1 MTLSQ
6 NTRQQVL
13 IIDDQKTNLKILGD
27 ILRQDVDVTLAQSGE
42 QGLRKAIEY
51 QPDLIL
57 LDVLMPD
64 IDGFELIKSLKHHA
78 QTSSIPVIFIT
89 ALSDTNHEEQGLRL
103 GACDYIYKPFHATI
117 VQARVRLHLQ
127 LARQRK
133 LLEQLAHID
142 PLTGIAN
149 RRKYNLVLEQLW
161 RTAIRQ
167 RSHLSLV
174 MLDIDHFKEF
184 NDHYGHAAGD
194 KVLHQVATTLKQT
207 LRRPNDFIAR
217 YGGEEFVILLPDSDE
232 AGSRQLIEHCLSGI
246 EQLKLEHGYSPISDY
261 ITLSAGGVCWP
272 VSQGK
277 DPGDV
282 LKCAD
287 DMLYQAKQQGK
298 NQLIWCTNQD

>member
-1 MTLSQ
+1 MTRSQ
-6 NTRQQVL
+6 STRQQVL

-27 ILRQDVDVTLAQSGE
+27 ILRQDVDVTLAQSAE
-42 QGLRKAIEY
+42 QGLRKAIEF

-64 IDGFELIKSLKHHA
+64 INGFELIKSLKHHA
-78 QTSSIPVIFIT
+78 HTSSIPVIFIT

-127 LARQRK
+127 LSRQRK

-149 RRKYNLVLEQLW
+149 RRKYDQVLEQLW
-161 RTAIRQ
+161 RSATRQ
-167 RSHLSLV
+167 HSHLSLV

-194 KVLHQVATTLKQT
+194 KVLHQVATHLKQT

-232 AGSRQLIEHCLSGI
+232 EGSRQLIEHCLSSI
-246 EQLKLEHGYSPISDY
+246 EQLQLEHGYSPISDY
-261 ITLSAGGVCWP
+261 ITLSAGGISCAAT
-272 VSQGK
+272 QAE
-277 DPGDV
+277 DPNDV
-282 LKCAD
+282 LKRAD
-287 DMLYQAKQQGK
+287 DMLYKAKQSGK
-298 NQLIWCTNQD
+298 NQLMWYTD

>member
-1 MTLSQ
+1 MTTSPPS
-6 NTRQQVL
+6 RQQVL

-27 ILRQDVDVTLAQSGE
+27 ILRPDVDIMLAQSAE
-42 QGLRKAIEY
+42 QGLRKAITL

-57 LDVLMPD
+57 LDVIMPEV
-64 IDGFELIKSLKHHA
+64 DGFELIKSLKHHA
-78 QTSSIPVIFIT
+78 QTSAIPVIFIT

-103 GACDYIYKPFHATI
+103 GACDYIYKPFHASI

-149 RRKYNLVLEQLW
+149 RRKYDQVLQQLW

-167 RSHLSLV
+167 HSNLAII
-174 MLDIDHFKEF
+174 MLDIDHFKEY

-194 KVLHQVATTLKQT
+194 KILFQVASSLKQS
-207 LRRPNDFIAR
+207 LRRPNDFIGR

-232 AGSRQLIEHCLSGI
+232 AGSKQLIEHCLTEI
-246 EQLKLEHGYSPISDY
+246 KQLQLEHGYSPVSEY
-261 ITLSAGGVCWP
+261 ITLSAGGICWP
-272 VSQGK
+272 AAQDAELS
-277 DPGDV
+277 DI
-282 LKCAD
+282 LKRAD

-298 NQLIWCTNQD
+298 NQLLWHPTPA

>member
-1 MTLSQ
+1 MSSGST
-6 NTRQQVL
+6 TRQRVL

-27 ILRQDVDVTLAQSGE
+27 ILRADVDVLLAQSGA
-42 QGLRKAIEY
+42 QGLRKAIEW

-64 IDGFELIKSLKHHA
+64 INGFELIKNLKHHA
-78 QTSSIPVIFIT
+78 QTSAIPVIFIT

-133 LLEQLAHID
+133 MLEQLAHID

-149 RRKYNLVLEQLW
+149 RRKYDQVLEQLW
-161 RTAIRQ
+161 RNAIRQ
-167 RSHLSLV
+167 QGQLSLV
-174 MLDIDHFKEF
+174 ILDIDHFKEF
-184 NDHYGHAAGD
+184 NDHYGHAEGD
-194 KVLHQVATTLKQT
+194 KVLHQVANCLKQS

-232 AGSRQLIEHCLSGI
+232 SGSKQVITQCLDAIKALQLAH
-246 EQLKLEHGYSPISDY
+246 QYSPVSDV
-261 ITLSAGGVCWP
+261 ITLSAGGVSISARAELP
-272 VSQGK
+272 ATELFK
-277 DPGDV
+277 
-282 LKCAD
+282 LAD
-287 DMLYQAKQQGK
+287 DLLYQAKQKGK
-298 NQLIWCTNQD
+298 NRLFWSKTPR